1 MSKCV
6 GWTHSGSRLKFR
18 PSVNFQF
25 TQSKKSRKTMTALAS
40 KRKWSHPN
48 CKLSCVRRLS
58 NLCRIQFHFFL
69 LFSKC
74 TVSQRSYRSLQ
85 VWVPVMFFCTYLQGN
100 IMQQHQHQSSLTQR
114 KAHHHNVTRLYD
126 VQLSDCNRKVALK
139 DPGIDSF
146 GYLAFGP
153 CSTSSFT
160 PRVIWHSYEK
170 WMNTACSR
178 DDLPIKHSD
187 FQLLHYQRVGLGSSD
202 SSHSWCT

>member
-1 MSKCV
+1 MGPASNFGRVSTSNSPSAKRAAKRWLHWPPKENGPIPSSQLQV
-6 GWTHSGSRLKFR
+6 ELR
-18 PSVNFQF
+18 PSLV
-25 TQSKKSRKTMTALAS
+25 QSL
-40 KRKWSHPN
+40 PN
-48 CKLSCVRRLS
+48 S
-58 NLCRIQFHFFL
+58 FHFFL

-74 TVSQRSYRSLQ
+74 TVSQRSYRACRFEFLLCSF
-85 VWVPVMFFCTYLQGN
+85 VPTYKAN